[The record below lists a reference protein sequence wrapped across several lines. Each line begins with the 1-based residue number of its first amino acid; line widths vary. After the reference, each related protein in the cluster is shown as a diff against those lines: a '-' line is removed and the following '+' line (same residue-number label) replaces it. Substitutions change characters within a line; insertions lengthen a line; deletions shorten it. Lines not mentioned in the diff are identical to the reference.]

1 MVLSMPVFSYLED
14 RNSHESHTTRRRTR
28 NRSPMTPVVVGAAG
42 VIALVLFTSRGA
54 GMDFDRRAL
63 ADAYKPVRSTWPK
76 RLRTRRRT

>member
-1 MVLSMPVFSYLED
+1 
-14 RNSHESHTTRRRTR
+14 
-28 NRSPMTPVVVGAAG
+28 MTPVVVGAAG

>member
-1 MVLSMPVFSYLED
+1 MVMSMPVFLYIED
-14 RNSHESHTTRRRTR
+14 RNSHEPLTSQWKQ
-28 NRSPMTPVVVGAAG
+28 RSMTPVVVGAAG

-63 ADAYKPVRSTWPK
+63 AGAYKPVRSTWPK